1 MVKLMKPEID
11 GCREY
16 DVTVV
21 GGGIHGVGIAQ
32 AAAAAGYSVLVLEK
46 QGLASGTS
54 CKSSKLIH
62 GGLRYLES
70 FEFSLVRESLYERE
84 LLLDLAPELV
94 HRKKFFI
101 PIYPQTSRR
110 AWLVGVG
117 LFAYTVLS
125 GFGKYT
131 RFRRVPRQEWGEL
144 DGLNTENLQT
154 VYQYWDAQTDDAALT
169 RAVMQS
175 AAELGAE
182 LVCPARFLSAEVDVD
197 CVQVRYEKGG
207 TEQRISTKV
216 LVNAAG
222 PWADKVAS
230 KVVPKLKP
238 LSVDN
243 VAGSHIELP
252 GKIANGCYYLEVE
265 SDKRAVFVMPKG
277 DRTLVGT
284 TERIYRDDPD
294 KIEATEEAIE
304 YLLDVYRKHFPSR
317 DTRVLDSWAGLR
329 VLPASLGNAFKRS
342 RETQLPMDNE
352 RTPRVVSVFG
362 GKLTGYRATA
372 EKVMAILYRTLPKR
386 EAIADTRKLKLSPK
400 I

>member
-1 MVKLMKPEID
+1 MSNKVEGGKEF
-11 GCREY
+11 
-16 DVTVV
+16 DVIVI

-32 AAAAAGYSVLVLEK
+32 AAAAAGYFVLVIEK

-70 FEFSLVRESLYERE
+70 FEFSLVRDSLNERE

-101 PIYPQTSRR
+101 PIYRQTSRR
-110 AWLVGVG
+110 AWWVGIG
-117 LFAYTVLS
+117 LLAYTVLA

-131 RFRRVPRQEWGEL
+131 QFRRVPRQEWGGL
-144 DGLNTENLQT
+144 DGLNTENLQV

-175 AAELGAE
+175 ATELGAE
-182 LVCPARFLSAEVDVD
+182 LICPAQFLSAEVGAGS
-197 CVQVRYEKGG
+197 VQVCYEQHR
-207 TEQRISTKV
+207 TDMTISTKV

-222 PWADKVAS
+222 PWAAKVAAT
-230 KVVPKLKP
+230 VVPKMKP
-238 LSVDN
+238 LAVDN
-243 VAGSHIELP
+243 VAGSHIKLP
-252 GKIANGCYYLEVE
+252 GQVVKGCYYLEVE

-284 TERIYRDDPD
+284 TERTYRDDPD
-294 KIEATEEAIE
+294 KIDATDEAIE
-304 YLLDVYRKHFPSR
+304 YLLDVFRKNFPAR
-317 DTRVLDSWAGLR
+317 DTQILDSWAGLR
-329 VLPASLGNAFKRS
+329 VLPASQGNAFNRS
-342 RETQLPMDNE
+342 RETQLPTDNE
-352 RTPRVVSVFG
+352 HMPRVLSVFG

-372 EKVMAILYRTLPKR
+372 GKVMSILRRTLPER
-386 EAIADTRKLKLSPK
+386 ER
-400 I
+400 

>member
-1 MVKLMKPEID
+1 MSNKVEGGKEF
-11 GCREY
+11 
-16 DVTVV
+16 DVIVI

-32 AAAAAGYSVLVLEK
+32 AAAAAGYFVLVIEK

-70 FEFSLVRESLYERE
+70 FEFSLVRDSLNERE

-101 PIYPQTSRR
+101 PIYRQTSRR
-110 AWLVGVG
+110 AWWVGIG
-117 LFAYTVLS
+117 LLAYTVLA

-131 RFRRVPRQEWGEL
+131 QFRRVPRQEWGGL
-144 DGLNTENLQT
+144 DGLNTENLQV

-175 AAELGAE
+175 ATELGAE
-182 LVCPARFLSAEVDVD
+182 LICPAQFLSAEVGAGS
-197 CVQVRYEKGG
+197 VQVCYEQHR
-207 TEQRISTKV
+207 TDMTISTKV

-222 PWADKVAS
+222 PWAAKVAAT
-230 KVVPKLKP
+230 VVPKMKP
-238 LSVDN
+238 LAVDN
-243 VAGSHIELP
+243 VAGSHIKLP
-252 GKIANGCYYLEVE
+252 GQVVKGCYYLEVE

-284 TERIYRDDPD
+284 TERTYRDDPD
-294 KIEATEEAIE
+294 KIDATDEAIE
-304 YLLDVYRKHFPSR
+304 YLLDVFRKNFPAR
-317 DTRVLDSWAGLR
+317 DTQILDSWAGLR
-329 VLPASLGNAFKRS
+329 VLPASQGNAFNRS
-342 RETQLPMDNE
+342 RETQLPTDNE
-352 RTPRVVSVFG
+352 HMPRVLSVFG

-372 EKVMAILYRTLPKR
+372 GKVMSILRRTLPER
-386 EAIADTRKLKLSPK
+386 EAIADTRKLKLSPECPSY
-400 I
+400 